1 MTTPRPWHLDEW
13 EPYGKI
19 WQIFIVEVI
28 DATGKSIHVD
38 VYSKFGEFS
47 ASVRGYMY

>member
-1 MTTPRPWHLDEW
+1 M
-13 EPYGKI
+13 
-19 WQIFIVEVI
+19 

-47 ASVRGYMY
+47 ASVRGYMEGPAAIIF